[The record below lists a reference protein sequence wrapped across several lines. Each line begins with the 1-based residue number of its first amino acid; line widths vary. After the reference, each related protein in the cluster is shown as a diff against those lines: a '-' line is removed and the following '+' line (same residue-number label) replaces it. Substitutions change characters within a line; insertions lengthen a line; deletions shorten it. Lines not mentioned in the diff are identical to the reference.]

1 MDYSRPRTLRSAWFP
16 ASEDQRLETSITYH
30 DHSVL
35 AEAWIEGN
43 EEEEGTTSLK
53 CSVSLGNE
61 IRKTRESVIIYS
73 K

>member
-1 MDYSRPRTLRSAWFP
+1 M
-16 ASEDQRLETSITYH
+16 
-30 DHSVL
+30 

-61 IRKTRESVIIYS
+61 IRKTGESVIIYS